1 MKNKLCEAI
10 VLSFNDLI
18 DKDGELFGFK
28 INEESE
34 KNGRKLHEVCIN
46 HKLSIYLSNHIFPLL
61 QERGLQ
67 YFADIEFNRNG
78 EREKAVIID
87 HSKQV
92 VRPDI
97 IIHNRK
103 DGDEKSNF
111 LIVECKKHGC
121 SQKKYDDDVTKI
133 RGVMLSEDYQYEYGL
148 MVIYKEDAIE
158 AQFFWH
164 KDNDIVSKNVKL
176 LTSALRATVKSRRA
190 LCRLTSFFF
199 GEFE

>member
-10 VLSFNDLI
+10 VLSFTDLI
-18 DKDGELFGFK
+18 DNDGELFGFQ
-28 INEESE
+28 ITEESE

-78 EREKAVIID
+78 EREKSVIID

-121 SQKKYDDDVTKI
+121 SPEKYNDDVTKI
-133 RGVMLSEDYQYEYGL
+133 RGLMLSKDYQYEYGL
-148 MVIYKEDAIE
+148 MVIYNEDAVE
-158 AQFFWH
+158 SQFFWH
-164 KDNDIVSKNVKL
+164 KDNDIVSKTLN
-176 LTSALRATVKSRRA
+176 
-190 LCRLTSFFF
+190 C
-199 GEFE
+199 

>member
-46 HKLSIYLSNHIFPLL
+46 HKLAIYLSNHTFPLL

-78 EREKAVIID
+78 EKEKAVIID

-121 SQKKYDDDVTKI
+121 SQKEYDDDVTKI
-133 RGVMLSEDYQYEYGL
+133 RGLMLSEDYQYEYGL

-164 KDNDIVSKNVKL
+164 KDNDIASKTLN
-176 LTSALRATVKSRRA
+176 
-190 LCRLTSFFF
+190 C
-199 GEFE
+199 